1 MAPYRYIFNM
11 FLFFIPLLRQVV
23 AVLEELG
30 KRRGLAI
37 ALSNR
42 DEETLEPI
50 LSFTI
55 RYITRPRYSS
65 LLVGVANILCD
76 IYGAFTGQS
85 ETVDE
90 LFTKLKTQVR
100 DECQVQKLLL
110 RVVGQLD
117 AIITVAEMQ
126 NEY

>member
-1 MAPYRYIFNM
+1 M
-11 FLFFIPLLRQVV
+11 LFVHNQVV

-30 KRRGLAI
+30 KRRGLSI
-37 ALSNR
+37 AFSNR

-50 LSFTI
+50 LSFTVK
-55 RYITRPRYSS
+55 YITRPRFSS
-65 LLVGVANILCD
+65 ILVGVAHTLCD
-76 IYGAFTGQS
+76 IYGNFTGQS
-85 ETVDE
+85 ETIDE
-90 LFTKLKTQVR
+90 LFTKLKTQVK
-100 DECQVQKLLL
+100 DECQVQKLLF